1 VIQNNNTYRV
11 ITEYISP
18 YPDSILFHEG
28 ESVHMGKESVDDP
41 EWKNW
46 IRCKGDGG
54 KEAWCPGEYV
64 DILGDTGIFIRDYDA
79 KELTVHK
86 GEILSVGE
94 QVNGFGIAVKDNRES
109 GWVPMKFLEELK

>member
-1 VIQNNNTYRV
+1 
-11 ITEYISP
+11 
-18 YPDSILFHEG
+18 
-28 ESVHMGKESVDDP
+28 
-41 EWKNW
+41 
-46 IRCKGDGG
+46 
-54 KEAWCPGEYV
+54 
-64 DILGDTGIFIRDYDA
+64 LGDTGIFIRDYDA